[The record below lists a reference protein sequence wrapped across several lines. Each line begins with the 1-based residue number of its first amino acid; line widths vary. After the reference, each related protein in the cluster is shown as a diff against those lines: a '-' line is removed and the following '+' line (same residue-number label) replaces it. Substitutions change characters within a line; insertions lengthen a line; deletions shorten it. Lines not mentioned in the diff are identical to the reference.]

1 MKPENIGH
9 DLDHAAKLLKEGYL
23 VAVPTE
29 TVYGLA
35 ANATNSLAIAQIF
48 EVKNRPHFDPLIV
61 HFSSLNAVKEWI
73 NISNP
78 IALKL
83 AETFWP
89 GPLTLLLDRPDSIPP
104 IVSSGLDTL
113 AVRVPKHKMTL
124 DLLEKL
130 DFPLA
135 APSANPFG
143 YVSPTKAM
151 HVYKQL
157 GDKIPYILDG
167 GDSTVGI
174 ESTIVS
180 VDGNEVSIF
189 REGGISREEI
199 EEVLGF
205 EIARVLRSSSKPQA
219 PGMLQSHYS
228 PNKKV
233 VFSSS
238 VDVGKLVNA
247 SFFYIAF
254 KQLPQTVSLL
264 NGLVLS
270 ETGDLKEA
278 ATNLFQA
285 LRTADESYADII
297 IVEAVP
303 EEGIGRAIN
312 DRLVRAVG

>member
-1 MKPENIGH
+1 MIPENIGK
-9 DLDHAAKLLKEGYL
+9 DLELAAELLSDGEL
-23 VAVPTE
+23 VAIPTE

-35 ANATNSLAIAQIF
+35 ANATNPLAIAHIF

-61 HFSSLNAVKEWI
+61 HFGSLEAAKSWV
-73 NISNP
+73 NITNP

-83 AETFWP
+83 AEAFWP
-89 GPLTLLLDRPDSIPP
+89 GPLTLLVDRPDAIPA

-113 AVRVPKHKMTL
+113 AIRVPNHPLTL
-124 DLLEKL
+124 ALLQRIN
-130 DFPLA
+130 FPLA

-143 YVSPTKAM
+143 YVSPTQAM
-151 HVYKQL
+151 HVHKQL

-167 GDSTVGI
+167 GNCEIGI
-174 ESTIVS
+174 ESTIVG

-205 EIARVLRSSSKPQA
+205 SISRILRSSSKPQA
-219 PGMLQSHYS
+219 PGMLVSHYS

-238 VDVGKLVNA
+238 VDVDNLVNN

-254 KQLPQTVSLL
+254 KQLPHSVSFL
-264 NGLVLS
+264 NGLILS
-270 ETGDLKEA
+270 EAGDLKEA
-278 ATNLFQA
+278 ASNLFQA
-285 LRTADESYADII
+285 LRKADDSDAEII